1 VQVRIDGGG
10 SNFTIFAVIVT
21 AFVVGKDHRK
31 VGLAFMVVNDLST
44 NFLGHDQNTVLS
56 KVTR

>member
-1 VQVRIDGGG
+1 VRVRIDGGS
-10 SNFTIFAVIVT
+10 SNVTIFAVIVT
-21 AFVVGKDHRK
+21 AFVIGK
-31 VGLAFMVVNDLST
+31 VGLAFMVVNDPST